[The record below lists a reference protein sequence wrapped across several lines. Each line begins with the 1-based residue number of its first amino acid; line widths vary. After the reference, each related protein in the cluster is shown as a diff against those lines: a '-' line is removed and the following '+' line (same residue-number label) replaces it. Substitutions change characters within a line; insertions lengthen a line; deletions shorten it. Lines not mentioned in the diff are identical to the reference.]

1 MFLRTLFNRPP
12 KVVKTYVQGV
22 ESSIMIGLYDSE
34 KTKPQRISVDAEM
47 WSYSNPNDTSGLS
60 EQYVDYD
67 LVRDLVLNVWP
78 ERPHTDM
85 IETLAAELLDHC
97 LKHPKV
103 YAARVNISKLD
114 LDNTRKAGIELCG
127 RSDSVISRWVSFGTS
142 GPKLT

>member
-1 MFLRTLFNRPP
+1 MINFIFNRNS
-12 KVVKTYVQGV
+12 KVRKTYVKGV
-22 ESSIMIGLYDSE
+22 ESSIMVGLYESE
-34 KTKPQRISVDAEM
+34 KKEPQRISVDAEM
-47 WSYSNPNDTSGLS
+47 WSFDHNKNIARPGQ
-60 EQYVDYD
+60 EFVDYD

-127 RSDSVISRWVSFGTS
+127 RSGSIMSRWVSFGTS